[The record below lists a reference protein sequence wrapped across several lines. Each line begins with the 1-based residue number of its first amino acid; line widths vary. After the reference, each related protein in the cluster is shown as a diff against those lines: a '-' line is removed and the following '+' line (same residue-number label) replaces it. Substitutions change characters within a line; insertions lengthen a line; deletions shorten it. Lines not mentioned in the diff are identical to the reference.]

1 MAEEKPVTAAPE
13 AANANET
20 EPKQTAEPSSEL
32 GTTTT
37 ETKET
42 EQAVS
47 ETGKPEIVVEG
58 KEYQKLRQRAQEAE
72 RRAAY
77 LEGMVEGA
85 RKPEP
90 APQKPVPQ
98 TEPTIDQFDDY
109 DKFVVAKATY
119 TIREENKQAEQQRV
133 VQEVE
138 NKWQERLRETREK
151 IPDFQEV
158 LRTTTAP
165 VSDAMIVV
173 MKDSEYGPQIAY
185 HLAKN
190 PQEAHRISQLS
201 PVSMA
206 REMGKLEV
214 KLTAQTDA
222 PKPNKITQAPE
233 PITPGG
239 NRIVNVTTE
248 LDKTSIDDFMKRR
261 NEETFVKAGSR
272 LIPKR

>member
-20 EPKQTAEPSSEL
+20 EATKTDESSSAL
-32 GTTTT
+32 DTTTT
-37 ETKET
+37 ETKENVET
-42 EQAVS
+42 VS
-47 ETGKPEIVVEG
+47 ETEKPVVEG

-72 RRAAY
+72 REREYWRGRA
-77 LEGMVEGA
+77 EQGI
-85 RKPEP
+85 KPEP
-90 APQKPVPQ
+90 PVQKPVP
-98 TEPTIDQFDDY
+98 TEPTIDQFDNY
-109 DKFVVAKATY
+109 DDFVVAKAAY
-119 TIREENKQAEQQRV
+119 KIREENKQSDQQRI

-138 NKWQERLRETREK
+138 NKWTERLTEAREK

-173 MKDSEYGPQIAY
+173 MKDSDLGPQIAY
-185 HLAKN
+185 YLAKN
-190 PQEAHRISQLS
+190 PQEANRISKLS

-206 REMGKLEV
+206 REMGKIEV
-214 KLTAQTDA
+214 KITAQSDA

-233 PITPGG
+233 PINPGG
-239 NRIVNVTTE
+239 NRIVNVATD
-248 LDKTSIDDFMKRR
+248 LDKVPVEDFMRRR
-261 NEETFVKAGSR
+261 NEETFIKAGGR